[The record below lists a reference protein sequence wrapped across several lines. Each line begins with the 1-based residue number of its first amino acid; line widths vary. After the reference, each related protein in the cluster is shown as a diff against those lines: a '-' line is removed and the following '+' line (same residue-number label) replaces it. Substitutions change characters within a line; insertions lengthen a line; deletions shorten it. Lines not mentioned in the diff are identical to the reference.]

1 MAGQIDP
8 VTLPRLQNLD
18 LESYAKRTGLKLLP
32 TVLMQSSG
40 KDEEGLKRVWP
51 EPSVDSDKN
60 VGYAMQWFGF
70 AGILLVAFLVI
81 IWRRFRSRQSP

>member
-1 MAGQIDP
+1 VIDP
-8 VTLPRLQNLD
+8 AILPRLQNLD

-32 TVLMQSSG
+32 TVLMQSAG
-40 KDEEGLKRVWP
+40 QDAEGLKHVWP

-70 AGILLVAFLVI
+70 AGILFVAFLVI
-81 IWRRFRSRQSP
+81 IWRRLCVRQLP